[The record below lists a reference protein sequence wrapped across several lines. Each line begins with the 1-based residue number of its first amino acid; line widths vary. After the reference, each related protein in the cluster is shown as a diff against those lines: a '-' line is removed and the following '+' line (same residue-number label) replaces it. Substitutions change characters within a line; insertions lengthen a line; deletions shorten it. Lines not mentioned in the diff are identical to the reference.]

1 MTGNFTFKDLELAV
15 TDGSIDTVLV
25 CMVDMQGRLMGKRF
39 HAKHF
44 ISEGHKETHCCDYLL
59 ATDLEMGTPDGYA
72 ATSWEDGYGDYTMKP
87 DLTTLRKTPWLD
99 GTAMVICDVLDH
111 HTHEEVTHSPRAILK
126 KQIKRLQEMGFDP
139 IMATELEFFLFEKS
153 FKEIQENGFREL
165 RPISSYNEDY
175 HILQTTKEEHIMR
188 PLRNYLWSAGI
199 PIENSKGEAET
210 GQEELNI
217 KYDNALNTAEHH
229 TIAKHA
235 VKEISWSKGH
245 AVTFLPKWHH
255 DKVGSSSHV
264 HQSLWKNGENAF
276 YDPADKLGMSK
287 VMKHYMAGLL
297 SYTSDITFFLAPY
310 VNSYKRFAKGT
321 FAPTRIIWSVD
332 NRTAGFRLCGA
343 GSKNVRVE
351 CRIGGSD
358 MNPYLAIAAQ
368 IAAGI
373 AGIENKLVLD
383 EPAKGDVYQ
392 GDTKMIPASL
402 REAKDALS
410 ASGMLKSAFGE
421 DVVKH
426 YCRAAEV
433 ELEEFDR
440 VVTDWEIARGFERA

>member
-1 MTGNFTFKDLELAV
+1 MTGNLTFNDLELAV

-99 GTAMVICDVLDH
+99 GTAMVICDVLYH

-175 HILQTTKEEHIMR
+175 HVLQTTKEEHIMR

>member
-1 MTGNFTFKDLELAV
+1 MTGNLTFKDLELAV
-15 TDGSIDTVLV
+15 NDGSIDTVLV

-188 PLRNYLWSAGI
+188 PLRNYLWDAGI
-199 PIENSKGEAET
+199 PVENSKGEAET

-297 SYTSDITFFLAPY
+297 SHTSDITFFLAPY

-343 GSKNVRVE
+343 GSKSVRVE

-373 AGIENKLVLD
+373 AGIENKLVLV

-392 GDTKMIPASL
+392 GNTKMIPASL

>member
-39 HAKHF
+39 QAKHF
-44 ISEGHKETHCCDYLL
+44 ISEGYKETHCCDYLL

-199 PIENSKGEAET
+199 PVENSKGEAET

>member
-1 MTGNFTFKDLELAV
+1 MIGNLTFKELELAV
-15 TDGSIDTVLV
+15 EDGTIDTVLV
-25 CMVDMQGRLMGKRF
+25 CFIDMQGRLMGKRF
-39 HAKHF
+39 HARHF
-44 ISEGHKETHCCDYLL
+44 ISDGYKETHCCDYLL
-59 ATDLEMGTPDGYA
+59 ATDLEMATPDGYA
-72 ATSWEDGYGDYTMKP
+72 STSWEDGYGDYTMKP
-87 DLTTLRKTPWLD
+87 DLTTLRRTPWLD
-99 GTAMVICDVLDH
+99 GTALVICDVLDH
-111 HTHEEVTHSPRAILK
+111 HTHEEVSHSPRAILK
-126 KQIKRLQEMGFDP
+126 KQIKRLEKMGFDP
-139 IMATELEFFLFEKS
+139 MMATELEFFLFEKS
-153 FKEIQENGFREL
+153 FKEIQETGFREL
-165 RPISSYNEDY
+165 RPISAYNEDY

-188 PLRNYLWSAGI
+188 PIRNYLWDAGI
-199 PIENSKGEAET
+199 PVENSKGEAET

-217 KYDNALNTAEHH
+217 KYGNALNTAEYH

-235 VKEISWSKGH
+235 VKEIAWSQGH

-264 HQSLWKNGENAF
+264 HQSLWQDGENAF
-276 YDPADKLGMSK
+276 YDPTDKLGMSQL
-287 VMKHYMAGLL
+287 MKHYMAGLL
-297 SYTSDITFFLAPY
+297 HYTSDMTFFLAPY

-343 GSKNVRVE
+343 GSSSVRVE

-368 IAAGI
+368 IAAGL
-373 AGIENKLVLD
+373 AGIENKLELD
-383 EPAKGDVYQ
+383 EPAKGDVYK
-392 GDTKMIPASL
+392 GDTKMIPENL
-402 REAKDALS
+402 REAKFALS
-410 ASGMLKSAFGE
+410 QSEMLKSAFGE
-421 DVVKH
+421 EVVKH

>member
-1 MTGNFTFKDLELAV
+1 MTGNLTFKDLELAV
-15 TDGSIDTVLV
+15 TGGNIDTVLV

-199 PIENSKGEAET
+199 PVENSKGEAET

-297 SYTSDITFFLAPY
+297 GYTSDITFFLAPY

>member
-1 MTGNFTFKDLELAV
+1 MTGNLTFKDLELAV

-199 PIENSKGEAET
+199 PVENSKGEAET

-217 KYDNALNTAEHH
+217 KYDDALNTAEHH

-440 VVTDWEIARGFERA
+440 VVTDWEIARGFVRA